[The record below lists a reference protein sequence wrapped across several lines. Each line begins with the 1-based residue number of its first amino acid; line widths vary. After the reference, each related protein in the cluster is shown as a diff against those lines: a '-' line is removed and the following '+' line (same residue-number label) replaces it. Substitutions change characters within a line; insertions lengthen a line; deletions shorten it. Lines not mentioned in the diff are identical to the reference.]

1 MIATEKVVK
10 WIRPVQLVTTLA
22 VSMILL
28 LICQVLVLE
37 ISQSQARRI
46 FERRRS
52 RSVAVSEADRTQRE
66 FLFDGTVVLVR
77 QTMDPTTGRVKAIW
91 VAEPNNHMLY
101 DGPPD
106 KNPYALISWGREGA
120 QSSQAN
126 TPLREMNRYCGL
138 LAGFSRVLCVRT
150 VAPDLQHSVTWVY
163 EPDLGAFT
171 GYNPDGHIVG
181 YLGGQG
187 LDLRRQETHPL
198 GKGLSLIRLKR
209 PDSANLMGLWVAIHS
224 VYLIDFD
231 AVTVTQVFHSDDDSI
246 QWVRANHWEDSNTN
260 PYLPSVTIVMEDG
273 RTSVYLPD
281 SQKLI
286 PLATP
291 SDPPWQSSPV
301 LATHRGLYLRRETI
315 VGAPSYRD
323 REAYLQWWQQN
334 QDQPLHRIMQLL
346 QVQDNGDLKPISSF
360 EWTQPARADASAI
373 SQARWERRIGYA
385 VGVVSPLPNRYIPD
399 QFKYIPDRFKYIPGQ
414 FNLPRGRYQYLRS
427 LIEPFI
433 SAPIYVPAN
442 LVATLALAA
451 LTLVHARPRRTGWGG
466 LVFWLVWVLVLNLA
480 GFLTYLALNH
490 TPVIR
495 CPACGRR
502 RGLLRPDCPACQA
515 LLPPP
520 KARTTDL
527 ILSTA

>member
-1 MIATEKVVK
+1 MIATKTVIK

-22 VSMILL
+22 VCMILV
-28 LICQVLVLE
+28 LICQVIVLE

-91 VAEPNNHMLY
+91 VAEPNNHTLY

-106 KNPYALISWGREGA
+106 QNPYALISWGREGA

-138 LAGFSRVLCVRT
+138 LAGFSRVVCVRT

-163 EPDLGAFT
+163 EPDLGAFA
-171 GYNPDGHIVG
+171 GYNLDGHVVG

-198 GKGLSLIRLKR
+198 DKGLSLIRLKR
-209 PDSANLMGLWVAIHS
+209 PDSANLLGLWVATHS

-231 AVTVTQVFHSDDDSI
+231 AVTVTQVFHSNDGSI
-246 QWVRANHWEDSNTN
+246 QWARANHWDDSNTS

-281 SQKLI
+281 SHKLI

-291 SDPPWQSSPV
+291 SDPLWQSSPV
-301 LATHRGLYLRRETI
+301 LATQRGLYLRRDRI

-334 QDQPLHRIMQLL
+334 RNQPLHRIMQLL

-360 EWTQPARADASAI
+360 EWTQPTRADASAL
-373 SQARWERRIGYA
+373 SQARWESRINYA
-385 VGVVSPLPNRYIPD
+385 IGVVSPLPIRYIPD
-399 QFKYIPDRFKYIPGQ
+399 QFKH
-414 FNLPRGRYQYLRS
+414 PRGRYQYLRF

-451 LTLVHARPRRTGWGG
+451 LTFVHARPRRTGWGG
-466 LVFWLVWVLVLNLA
+466 LVFWLVLVLVLNLA

-495 CPACGRR
+495 CPACGRC
-502 RGLLRPDCPACQA
+502 RGLMRPDCPACQA
-515 LLPPP
+515 LPPPP